1 MRLNYLTS
9 ISAAALMAAGAVQ
22 AEPLKIGVLAT
33 LEGTYTVL
41 GEDSVRG
48 FELALKEWGDKA
60 GGREI
65 EYVVASTDTSPDS
78 AVRAARKVV
87 EQDGVDI
94 VIGPLS
100 GSEGIAIRDYSKT
113 VPGVTFINEASA

>member
-1 MRLNYLTS
+1 MKAKILTTV
-9 ISAAALMAAGAVQ
+9 SALSFVMAGAVTANAQ
-22 AEPLKIGVLAT
+22 TLKIGVLAT
-33 LEGTYTVL
+33 LEGTYTAL
-41 GEDSVRG
+41 GEDGVRG
-48 FELALKEWGDKA
+48 LKTALAEANNMA

-65 EYVVASTDTSPDS
+65 ELVIASTDTSPDS

-100 GSEGIAIRDYSKT
+100 GSEGIAIRDYS
-113 VPGVTFINEASA
+113 